1 MLLKKIK
8 IMFNDLQS
16 DYSDGINGYIDETF
30 YGKELMEEL
39 KDNSYEPNSKEN
51 TNHTDEEKEQNHRD
65 FHQKAPTTNEI
76 TTKKEITN
84 NNNNDEANNEN
95 NVESNYNNNNND
107 ETKNE
112 NNIESNDTNNNN
124 DETNNENNIESNYNN
139 NNNDEINNEN
149 NIESNDINNI
159 MKSTGD
165 DTDNINHTQR
175 HDKFSDDNLRKKIK
189 DIILDKTLLYI
200 NEKIR
205 RLYNNNIG
213 KGICRKQLL
222 KLNKKKI
229 SSTKINYN
237 KEFLHKT
244 LEDIFSEQSTQI
256 KNFPE
261 DFNKNL
267 IKSLMNETDYNKSK
281 YFQKLFNLTFLE
293 CLNHFIGKEIHEELI
308 GMTNMNKKLEEFS
321 NDGNYKQCLNYYFV
335 NYESIINR
343 KIGRKPR
350 I

>member
-16 DYSDGINGYIDETF
+16 DYSDGINGYIDETL
-30 YGKELMEEL
+30 YGKELIEEL

-95 NVESNYNNNNND
+95 NV
-107 ETKNE
+107 
-112 NNIESNDTNNNN
+112 
-124 DETNNENNIESNYNN
+124 ESNYNN

>member
-1 MLLKKIK
+1 
-8 IMFNDLQS
+8 MFNDLQS
-16 DYSDGINGYIDETF
+16 DCSDEINGNMDETF
-30 YGKELMEEL
+30 YGKELIEEL

-51 TNHTDEEKEQNHRD
+51 TNHTDKEKEQNHTD
-65 FHQKAPTTNEI
+65 FHQKVSIINEI
-76 TTKKEITN
+76 TTKKEI
-84 NNNNDEANNEN
+84 NNNNDNNNDEINNKINNESNDNNNDEINNEINNEN
-95 NVESNYNNNNND
+95 ND
-107 ETKNE
+107 
-112 NNIESNDTNNNN
+112 NNN
-124 DETNNENNIESNYNN
+124 DETNNEINNENN
-139 NNNDEINNEN
+139 DNNNDEINNEY

-159 MKSTGD
+159 NESTGD
-165 DTDNINHTQR
+165 DTDNTNNMQK
-175 HDKFSDDNLRKKIK
+175 HDKFSDDNLRRKIK
-189 DIILDKTLLYI
+189 DIILDKILLYI

-229 SSTKINYN
+229 SSTKVNYN

-244 LEDIFSEQSTQI
+244 LEDIFSEQSKQI

-261 DFNKNL
+261 DFNKKL
-267 IKSLMNETDYNKSK
+267 IISLMNATDYNKSK

-321 NDGNYKQCLNYYFV
+321 NDGNYKECLNYYFV
-335 NYESIINR
+335 NYESITNK
-343 KIGRKPR
+343 KIGRKSR

>member
-30 YGKELMEEL
+30 YGKELIEEL

-84 NNNNDEANNEN
+84 NNNNDETNNEN
-95 NVESNYNNNNND
+95 NV
-107 ETKNE
+107 
-112 NNIESNDTNNNN
+112 
-124 DETNNENNIESNYNN
+124 ESNYNN

>member
-30 YGKELMEEL
+30 YGKELIEEL

-95 NVESNYNNNNND
+95 NV
-107 ETKNE
+107 
-112 NNIESNDTNNNN
+112 
-124 DETNNENNIESNYNN
+124 ESNYNN

>member
-30 YGKELMEEL
+30 YGKELIEEL

-107 ETKNE
+107 E
-112 NNIESNDTNNNN
+112 
-124 DETNNENNIESNYNN
+124 
-139 NNNDEINNEN
+139 INNEN

-159 MKSTGD
+159 MESTGD

>member
-30 YGKELMEEL
+30 YGKELIEEL

-84 NNNNDEANNEN
+84 NNNNDETNNEN
-95 NVESNYNNNNND
+95 NV
-107 ETKNE
+107 
-112 NNIESNDTNNNN
+112 
-124 DETNNENNIESNYNN
+124 ESNYNN

-159 MKSTGD
+159 MESTGD
-165 DTDNINHTQR
+165 DTDNINHKQR